1 MYHYINLF
9 FLLRLLRLYK
19 AAELLDPHYIFAI
32 FRNFHGSYIEYRIR
46 NNHKDKNLFL
56 HQLEMFK
63 VGYLIIRLLMMLVCL
78 SYFVGLLWYIYVK
91 VIEQITFDMM
101 SDEKEDIISF
111 VQDYELEK
119 NTNERNTVIIIYYSL
134 TTLSSVGFG
143 DYHPKNT
150 MEYAGCTII
159 FLIVLFLLPLLINS
173 LMEAFQLL
181 RVTMS
186 SEAPMDEL
194 VRFFSVL

>member
-1 MYHYINLF
+1 VIREPREIAINYLKGTFIIDFLAFFPFYNVISSLMSHDPDEQNRNEMYHYINLF

-101 SDEKEDIISF
+101 GDEK
-111 VQDYELEK
+111 
-119 NTNERNTVIIIYYSL
+119 
-134 TTLSSVGFG
+134 
-143 DYHPKNT
+143 
-150 MEYAGCTII
+150 
-159 FLIVLFLLPLLINS
+159 
-173 LMEAFQLL
+173 
-181 RVTMS
+181 
-186 SEAPMDEL
+186 
-194 VRFFSVL
+194 